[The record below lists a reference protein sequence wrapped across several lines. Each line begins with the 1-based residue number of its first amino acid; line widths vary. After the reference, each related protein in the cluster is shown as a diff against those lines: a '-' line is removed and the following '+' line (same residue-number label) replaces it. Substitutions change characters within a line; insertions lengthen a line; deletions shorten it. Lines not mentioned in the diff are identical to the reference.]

1 MSMVVTVAI
10 IATGT
15 GVVTPDIGNWHT
27 ALFDSTAK
35 LANKTIF
42 STQLDTVLVSVH
54 FIKLRSSCEY
64 CGGRCVVRGRDAVT
78 LIDRLIHPNSS
89 ITNITPDGSGD
100 KF

>member
-15 GVVTPDIGNWHT
+15 GVVTPDICNWHT

-42 STQLDTVLVSVH
+42 STFNPVAVVCRLFLKYCSCFSTFSVLWTQN
-54 FIKLRSSCEY
+54 Y
-64 CGGRCVVRGRDAVT
+64 
-78 LIDRLIHPNSS
+78 
-89 ITNITPDGSGD
+89 D
-100 KF
+100 KTAFLV

>member
-35 LANKTIF
+35 LANKTKYIFNLAGYCSCF
-42 STQLDTVLVSVH
+42 STFYKSAFLV
-54 FIKLRSSCEY
+54 
-64 CGGRCVVRGRDAVT
+64 
-78 LIDRLIHPNSS
+78 
-89 ITNITPDGSGD
+89 
-100 KF
+100 